1 MDDDALLDDKTRV
14 LRRQGTLNPRP
25 NSVRDPLFAP
35 EGGFFDRRDIVQVKY
50 EMLRK
55 ARVDGETITY
65 AAAEL
70 GLSRVA
76 FYKALIAFEDSG
88 LAGLLPHKRGPR
100 QGHKLTDEVIDFLR
114 AALAADASLGA
125 AALSK
130 LVRKRFRRSVHPRS
144 IERAMMKKKR
154 R

>member
-1 MDDDALLDDKTRV
+1 MDDALPDDKTQV

-76 FYKALIAFEDSG
+76 FYNALIAFEDNG

-114 AALAADASLGA
+114 ATLAADASLDA

-144 IERAMMKKKR
+144 IERALVKKKR